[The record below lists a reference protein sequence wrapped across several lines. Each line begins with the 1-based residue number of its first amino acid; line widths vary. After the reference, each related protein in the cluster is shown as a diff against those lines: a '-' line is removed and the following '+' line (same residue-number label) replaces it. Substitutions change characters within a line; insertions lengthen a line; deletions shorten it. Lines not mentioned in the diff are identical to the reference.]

1 MNNNNN
7 TDIERALGTTEP
19 RVNADEAL
27 ARFQARVH
35 SEGIAP
41 VVPVARPRVT
51 SRWLQGL
58 AAAAGVV
65 LVASALALSGVAG
78 SILQI
83 FEPKSVVA
91 VPVTQGDLSALNTAC
106 AGLNLQEC
114 MGAYGTFVWTT
125 PPQPKE
131 AESRGAAS
139 AAAGF
144 AVLTPATIP
153 AGVTG
158 DPRYGVVNRSSA
170 TFTFSADATRQSA
183 ARQNRTAPPL
193 PTNIDGSKL
202 FITGGPAVVQI
213 WGAPTPPSG
222 PATPTSPG
230 GTVDLGGV
238 PTLVVGQAKSPTV
251 SSDGITVDELR
262 SYLLSQPGISPQ
274 LAAAI
279 RAIGDPSSTLPVPVP
294 AELAVSHPVT
304 VQGVQGLFVGDNT
317 GIVGAVIWQKD
328 GMMFEVLGSF
338 TESQALAIANSMR

>member
-1 MNNNNN
+1 MNN

-19 RVNADEAL
+19 QVNADDAL
-27 ARFQARVH
+27 ARFQARVQ

-41 VVPVARPRVT
+41 VVPIARPRLT
-51 SRWLQGL
+51 SRWMQGL

-65 LVASALALSGVAG
+65 IVASALAVSGVAG

-91 VPVTQGDLSALNTAC
+91 VPITQGDLTALNTAC

-125 PPQPKE
+125 QPQPKE
-131 AESRGAAS
+131 VQSRSLAS

-144 AVLTPATIP
+144 AVLAPATLP
-153 AGVTG
+153 ASVTG

-183 ARQNRTAPPL
+183 TRQNRTAPPL
-193 PTNIDGSKL
+193 PANIDGSKL
-202 FITGGPAVVQI
+202 FITGGPAAIQI
-213 WGAPTPPSG
+213 WGAPAGTPGASG
-222 PATPTSPG
+222 VYP
-230 GTVDLGGV
+230 DV
-238 PTLVVGQAKSPTV
+238 PTLVIGQAKAPTV
-251 SSDGITVDELR
+251 SSDGVTVDELR
-262 SYLLSQPGISPQ
+262 AYLLSQPGISPQ

-294 AELAVSHPVT
+294 AELAISHPVT
-304 VQGVQGLFVGDNT
+304 VQGVQGLYVGDNT
-317 GIVGAVIWQKD
+317 GIASAVIWQKD
-328 GMMFEVLGSF
+328 GMMFEVIGSF
-338 TESQALAIANSMR
+338 TESQALAIANSMH